1 MMREKRMISD
11 DQVVKR
17 ANAAVRLELEKR
29 KARNQP
35 IAVFDRKAQKVYMQ
49 DSDGTIIESSE
60 RLRRGRYSERKRNRT

>member
-1 MMREKRMISD
+1 MISD

-29 KARNQP
+29 KAINQP

>member
-1 MMREKRMISD
+1 MISD

-60 RLRRGRYSERKRNRT
+60 RLWRGRYSERKRNRT

>member
-1 MMREKRMISD
+1 MISD
-11 DQVVKR
+11 DQVVKS

>member
-1 MMREKRMISD
+1 MISD

-49 DSDGTIIESSE
+49 DSDGTIIVSSE
-60 RLRRGRYSERKRNRT
+60 RLRGGRYSERKRNRT